1 VRLRKR
7 SSPPLERLGQKH
19 SFDTDD
25 EESTSAVDD
34 PTHSVTTTMAGDHY
48 SDVVPLPEGIVSKLS
63 SELSESSESS
73 RHSYHKVQQHRHP
86 REHRDDEDE
95 DETDTV
101 NNEQPTD
108 GGDDD
113 ANNDLYKVVP
123 PNDHLKDQLLGE
135 RIFERSG
142 DDVVLEFENDAFDA
156 SEIDDEKV

>member
-1 VRLRKR
+1 VNACTGNTVPARTTNKVQSCDQVRLRKR

-73 RHSYHKVQQHRHP
+73 RHSYHKVQQSRAAKRSP
-86 REHRDDEDE
+86 
-95 DETDTV
+95 
-101 NNEQPTD
+101 
-108 GGDDD
+108 
-113 ANNDLYKVVP
+113 
-123 PNDHLKDQLLGE
+123 
-135 RIFERSG
+135 ERSAVG
-142 DDVVLEFENDAFDA
+142 REDLRTQWRRRRFGV
-156 SEIDDEKV
+156 